1 MVVTPEK
8 MTKASIFLLFVFM
21 TLVIAAALYLP
32 IKSVFIS
39 VGAALLIVSALM
51 IIFYSQ
57 ELGIFAIVIFVIF
70 AVATSLITLRA
81 DIGFLFG
88 SLAAGAFIIYS
99 FVR

>member
-8 MTKASIFLLFVFM
+8 MTKASVFLLFVFM

-51 IIFYSQ
+51 VIFYSQ
-57 ELGIFAIVIFVIF
+57 ELGVFAIVVFVAF
-70 AVATSLITLRA
+70 AIVASLITLRA

-88 SLAAGAFIIYS
+88 SLAAGAFIVYS
-99 FVR
+99 FIK